1 MSIDQQWD
9 QLAERLAEIDD
20 LGHSVALLGWDQQTY
35 MPPGGAAARG
45 EQMAT
50 LERVIHQRFTDPVVG
65 GLLDDLAAEA
75 AALPDD
81 SHRASVWR
89 VTRRRY
95 DRATKLPEDLVAEM
109 ARTSA
114 RAFDTWVKARAANDF
129 AMFEADLTRQVEL
142 ARQQADHYGYE
153 DTPYDALLA
162 GYEPNLTSADVDRL
176 FSPLRDRLVPLL
188 DSLRPV
194 LDRVNDDALRGD
206 FPHDAQIALTEDIV
220 ALVGFDFETGRQ
232 DLAAHPFTTSIG
244 QGDTRVT
251 TAVDPRNIAPALY
264 ASIHEAGHGTHDQ
277 GIPAELSRTAVGQVE
292 SLVIAESQSRLWENL
307 VGRSRT
313 FAGHLLPRLGKYF
326 PGRFDSVD
334 ADALY
339 AAGSLVEPGYIRV
352 QADEVTYSLH
362 IFLRYEIER
371 ELIEGRLAVA
381 DLPERWWEGM
391 KSLLGVAPTTDADGV
406 LQDVHWSTGAI
417 GYFPTYAL
425 GTLLSVQLYEA
436 ALADD
441 ASIGPAL
448 ETADF
453 APLLDWMRQHV
464 HRHGATWSAA
474 ELVDRE
480 LGVELSADPFLG
492 YLENKYRALY
502 NLQA

>member
-1 MSIDQQWD
+1 MSNDQKWV

-20 LGHSVALLGWDQQTY
+20 LEHAIALLGWDQQTY
-35 MPPGGAAARG
+35 MPAGGAEARG

-50 LERVIHQRFTDPVVG
+50 IERVVHQRFTDPAVG
-65 GLLDDLAAEA
+65 QLLEDLAADA
-75 AALPDD
+75 AALPES

-89 VTRRRY
+89 VVRRRY

-129 AMFEADLTRQVEL
+129 TMFEADLTHQVDL
-142 ARQQADHYGYE
+142 ARQQTDHFGYE

-176 FSPLRDRLVPLL
+176 FNPLRDRLVPLL

-194 LDRVNDDALRGD
+194 LDRINDDALRGD
-206 FPHDAQIALTEDIV
+206 LPHDAQIALTEDIV
-220 ALVGFDFETGRQ
+220 TLVGFDFKTGRQ

-244 QGDTRVT
+244 HGDTRVT
-251 TAVDPRNIAPALY
+251 TAVDPRNLAPALY

-277 GIPAELSRTAVGQVE
+277 GIPAELRRTAVGQVE

-307 VGRSRT
+307 VGRSRG
-313 FAGHLLPRLGKYF
+313 FADHLLPYLRKHF
-326 PGRFDSVD
+326 PGKFGPLE
-334 ADALY
+334 AGTLY
-339 AAGSLVEPGYIRV
+339 AAGSYVEPGYIRV

-371 ELIEGRLAVA
+371 ELIEGRLAVT
-381 DLPERWWEGM
+381 DLPERWWSGM
-391 KSLLGVAPTTDADGV
+391 KSLLGVEPTTDADGV
-406 LQDVHWSTGAI
+406 LQDVHWSSGAI

-441 ASIGPAL
+441 ASIQPAL
-448 ETADF
+448 EAADF
-453 APLLDWMRQHV
+453 APLLAWMRQHV
-464 HRHGATWSAA
+464 HRHGAAWSAA
-474 ELVDRE
+474 ELVTRE
-480 LGVELSADPFLG
+480 LGVELSADPFLD
-492 YLENKYRALY
+492 YLETKYRALY
-502 NLQA
+502 NL

>member
-9 QLAERLAEIDD
+9 QLTERFAEIDD
-20 LGHSVALLGWDQQTY
+20 LGHTVALLGWDQQTY
-35 MPPGGAAARG
+35 MPAGGAAARG

-50 LERVIHQRFTDPVVG
+50 LERILHQRFTDPAIG
-65 GLLDDLAAEA
+65 QLLDDLAADA

-89 VTRRRY
+89 VVRRRY
-95 DRATKLPEDLVAEM
+95 DRTTKLPEELVAEM

-114 RAFDTWVKARAANDF
+114 RSFDTWVKARAANDF
-129 AMFEADLTRQVEL
+129 AMFEDDLTRQVEL
-142 ARQQADHYGYE
+142 ARQQADHFGYE
-153 DTPYDALLA
+153 ATPYDALLA

-176 FSPLRDRLVPLL
+176 FNPLRDRLVPLL

-206 FPHDAQIALTEDIV
+206 LPHDAQIALTEDVV
-220 ALVGFDFETGRQ
+220 ALVGFDLATGRQ

-251 TAVDPRNIAPALY
+251 TAVDPGNLAPALY

-277 GIPAELSRTAVGQVE
+277 GIPDELRRTALGQVE
-292 SLVIAESQSRLWENL
+292 SLIIAESQSRLWENL
-307 VGRSRT
+307 VGRSRL
-313 FAGHLLPRLGKYF
+313 FADDLLPRLGKYF
-326 PGRFDSVD
+326 PGKFDSVD

-339 AAGSLVEPGYIRV
+339 AAGSCVEPGYIRV

-371 ELIEGRLAVA
+371 ELIEGSLAVA

-391 KSLLGVAPTTDADGV
+391 KSLLGVEPTTDADGV

-441 ASIGPAL
+441 AAIQPAL
-448 ETADF
+448 EAADF
-453 APLLDWMRQHV
+453 VPLLAWMQQHV
-464 HRHGATWSAA
+464 HRHGAAWSAA
-474 ELVDRE
+474 ELVERE
-480 LGVELSADPFLG
+480 LGAELSAGPFLD
-492 YLENKYRALY
+492 YLEHKYHALY
-502 NLQA
+502 KL